1 MNGQT
6 FRDWF
11 INDYM
16 ISNETLLHTDP
27 KTGASQVI
35 GLGWLDDSMSIG
47 GPSEED
53 KHYIADTGASAESM
67 MEQTNAYR
75 TSMYE
80 LTKKVVPM
88 GGFWWQLMDR
98 GGNKLAAKDVSAASC
113 KATLKSLCVGG
124 GPNASAT
131 PSAWDRM
138 QLYNIPNGGEHTTEA
153 NFTDYTAEFLLTRG
167 PYVLHSI
174 RATVVQVYNCI
185 TVRRQMYLHSIPS
198 LLSSL
203 LSRVHARVEP
213 NICMYA
219 CTHLSVITW
228 VTSQVRTPRL
238 LLVWVHKRTTDAASR
253 EGMGRDD
260 VRRAE

>member
-1 MNGQT
+1 MHSTLYSFLVLRSHPTPSSLPQCDCGGTNPCGEYIFNHSGAAVNGQT

-35 GLGWLDDSMSIG
+35 GLGWLDDSMSVG

-53 KHYIADTGASAESM
+53 KNYIADTGASAESM

-88 GGFWWQLMDR
+88 GGFWWQLMDS
-98 GGNKLAAKDVSAASC
+98 GGNKLAAKDVSTASC

-167 PYVLHSI
+167 PYVLHTFILFELQVYSCI
-174 RATVVQVYNCI
+174 VVQLLDYW
-185 TVRRQMYLHSIPS
+185 QM
-198 LLSSL
+198 
-203 LSRVHARVEP
+203 
-213 NICMYA
+213 
-219 CTHLSVITW
+219 
-228 VTSQVRTPRL
+228 
-238 LLVWVHKRTTDAASR
+238 
-253 EGMGRDD
+253 
-260 VRRAE
+260 